1 MTFFLIIQN
10 GTLLNVS
17 LGSTCIF
24 TTVSTENH
32 QKRMAKKSAEKARKK
47 RTTPTEP
54 ENQGKFQAVKAWFRT
69 KMSSVKCKKREA
81 SESIEMAQRNRPTP
95 ASDEQP
101 GRGQAI
107 RDWFSSS
114 FGRKAK
120 GLILFVSFESNFFT
134 H

>member
-17 LGSTCIF
+17 FGSTCIF

-32 QKRMAKKSAEKARKK
+32 QKRMAKKSAEKIRKN
-47 RTTPTEP
+47 RSTPAET

-69 KMSSVKCKKREA
+69 KMSSVKCQKKRVN
-81 SESIEMAQRNRPTP
+81 ESIEMAQRNRQTP

-101 GRGQAI
+101 RRGQAI

-120 GLILFVSFESNFFT
+120 GLNLFVSFESKFLI

>member
-1 MTFFLIIQN
+1 
-10 GTLLNVS
+10 
-17 LGSTCIF
+17 
-24 TTVSTENH
+24 
-32 QKRMAKKSAEKARKK
+32 MAKKSAEKARKK

-69 KMSSVKCKKREA
+69 KMSSVKCQKQTA
-81 SESIEMAQRNRPTP
+81 NESIEMAQRNRQTP

-120 GLILFVSFESNFFT
+120 GLNRFLIFLQILSRLF
-134 H
+134 

>member
-1 MTFFLIIQN
+1 
-10 GTLLNVS
+10 
-17 LGSTCIF
+17 
-24 TTVSTENH
+24 
-32 QKRMAKKSAEKARKK
+32 MAKKSIEKTRKK
-47 RTTPTEP
+47 RTTPAET

-69 KMSSVKCKKREA
+69 KMSSVKCSKQTTN
-81 SESIEMAQRNRPTP
+81 ESIEMAQRNRQTP

-101 GRGQAI
+101 GRGRAV

>member
-1 MTFFLIIQN
+1 
-10 GTLLNVS
+10 
-17 LGSTCIF
+17 
-24 TTVSTENH
+24 
-32 QKRMAKKSAEKARKK
+32 MAKKSAEKARKK
-47 RTTPTEP
+47 RNTPTEP

-69 KMSSVKCKKREA
+69 KMSSVKCQKQTA
-81 SESIEMAQRNRPTP
+81 NESIEMAQQNRQTP

-120 GLILFVSFESNFFT
+120 GLILFLFCEFKSRFLT

>member
-1 MTFFLIIQN
+1 
-10 GTLLNVS
+10 
-17 LGSTCIF
+17 
-24 TTVSTENH
+24 
-32 QKRMAKKSAEKARKK
+32 MAKKSAEKARKK
-47 RTTPTEP
+47 RNTPTKP

-69 KMSSVKCKKREA
+69 KMSSVRCKKREA
-81 SESIEMAQRNRPTP
+81 HESIEMAERNRPTP
-95 ASDEQP
+95 ASGEQP

-120 GLILFVSFESNFFT
+120 GLNLFVNFESIFLT

>member
-81 SESIEMAQRNRPTP
+81 NESIEMAQRNRPTP

-120 GLILFVSFESNFFT
+120 GLNLFVSFESKFLI